1 MCRGVCTQVARIE
14 SGSRDVYYGAME
26 SSSITIRP
34 AALDDAPFV
43 VDCNLR
49 LARESEDITLD
60 PDRVRQGVA
69 AVFADG
75 AKGFYVIAEV
85 NGQRAGQLMI
95 TSEWSDW
102 RNGVFWWFQSV
113 YTMPEFRGRGV
124 FRALYS
130 HVESIASRAG
140 NVCGLRLYVAP
151 ANQRAQAT
159 YLNRGMHDSGY
170 LLFEH
175 DFVIKRTGL
184 SGEPQSRGP
193 A

>member
-1 MCRGVCTQVARIE
+1 
-14 SGSRDVYYGAME
+14 ME
-26 SSSITIRP
+26 SSPVLTIRP
-34 AALDDAPFV
+34 AHPGDAAFI

-60 PDRVRQGVA
+60 PDRVTAGVA
-69 AVFADG
+69 AVLGDDT
-75 AKGFYVIAEV
+75 KGFYLIAEAD
-85 NGQRAGQLMI
+85 GQRAGQLMI
-95 TSEWSDW
+95 TYEWSDW

-130 HVESIASRAG
+130 HVETLAAQTG

-151 ANQRAQAT
+151 DNGRAQQT
-159 YLNRGMHDSGY
+159 YLSRGMHDSRY

-175 DFVIKRTGL
+175 DYIIAKTVIAKTR
-184 SGEPQSRGP
+184 